1 MSIRGTIL
9 RMVRHVSPTDV
20 SRSASELLER
30 HDELRALEES
40 LEAVRRTGLGRVVFV
55 SGEAGVGKTALLR
68 EFRAVLGRSVRVL
81 WGGCDALFTPRPLGP
96 LLAMADM
103 AGSDLQD
110 IVHST
115 VMPHEV
121 AAALVNELR
130 TGGTTVF
137 VLEDVH
143 WADEA
148 TLDVLRL
155 LARRVETFPA
165 LVVASFRDDELDRA
179 HPLRVLLG
187 ELATSQVLR
196 RVKLAPLSA
205 PAVAQ
210 LAKPH
215 EVDPEDLYRK
225 TGGNPFFVVEALA
238 AGGHGIPETVRD
250 AVLARTARLSPDA
263 KGLLEAVS
271 IVPPEAELWLLEML
285 VGDGTSALE
294 ECLTS
299 GMLIAEPAAVAFRH
313 ELARLAVEESVAL
326 NRKVDLHRK
335 ALAALVN
342 PPIGKPDLARLAH
355 HAEAA
360 QDGDAVLLYAPEAA
374 ARAEALSAHREAA
387 AQYGRALRFGDRLP
401 ATARVELL
409 KLRARECY
417 VTDQYDEGIRAL
429 EEALGYSRTL
439 GDKLIEGDLLRR
451 LSEFLW
457 CPGRTVESNRSGR
470 QAVALLETL
479 PPGGELADAYA
490 NLAFLCAAAMRS
502 EEGIA
507 WARRAYELSERLN
520 MVDTAAS
527 SLARIGSC
535 QGDMSML
542 EQSLD
547 RARHAGLVNH
557 EVNALNLLAGA
568 ALDERRHTDA
578 RLYAD
583 EGIALSEDRGYDLTR
598 LYLLATRARL
608 ELNEGHWAQA
618 AETAGLVGRIPRTS
632 TTPRILAL
640 VVLGL
645 VRARRG
651 DPGQL
656 ALLDEAWRLAEPTG
670 ELPRMGPVAAA
681 KAEVAW
687 LEGDH
692 AAVDKATQ
700 NALELAVEHKASW
713 LIGELALWRRRAGL
727 AWTIPAT
734 AEVAKPYALELA
746 GDPRTA
752 AELWRELG
760 SPYEAAIAQLHVE
773 DDDLQRSALEQL
785 QRMEARPAAAIVARR
800 LRQRGVRSLPRGPRP
815 STRQNLGN
823 LTAREQEVLSLV
835 ARGLRN
841 AEIAAR
847 LVISERTVDHHVT
860 AILRKLGI
868 RNRQEAVS
876 EALRL
881 GLADL
886 EKGSPEQKV

>member
-1 MSIRGTIL
+1 
-9 RMVRHVSPTDV
+9 MVRQVSLTEIP
-20 SRSASELLER
+20 RSISELLER
-30 HDELRALEES
+30 HDEFRVLDES
-40 LEAVRRTGLGRVVFV
+40 LEAVRRTGLGRAVFV

-68 EFRAVLGRSVRVL
+68 EFRAALGRSVRVL
-81 WGGCDALFTPRPLGP
+81 WGGCDPLFTPRPLGP
-96 LLAMADM
+96 LLAMADV
-103 AGSDLQD
+103 AGDDFRD
-110 IVHST
+110 IVQST

-121 AAALVNELR
+121 AAALINDLR
-130 TGGTTVF
+130 SAATTVF

-165 LVVASFRDDELDRA
+165 LLVASFRDDELDRA
-179 HPLRVLLG
+179 HPLRVFLG
-187 ELATSQVLR
+187 ELATSQALR

-205 PAVAQ
+205 TAVAQ
-210 LAKPH
+210 IAKPH
-215 EVDPEDLYRK
+215 DVDPEDLYRK

-250 AVLARTARLSPDA
+250 AVLARTARLSREA
-263 KGLLEAVS
+263 RRLLEAVS

-299 GMLIAEPAAVAFRH
+299 GMLTSEPAAVAFRH

-335 ALAALVN
+335 ALAALAN

-360 QDGDAVLLYAPEAA
+360 QDEDAVLRFAPEAA
-374 ARAEALSAHREAA
+374 ARAESLGAHREAA

-401 ATARVELL
+401 AIRRVELL
-409 KLRARECY
+409 TLRARECY
-417 VTDQYDEGIRAL
+417 VTDQYDEGIQAL
-429 EEALGYSRTL
+429 EEALVCSRTL

-457 CPGRTVESNRSGR
+457 CPGRTVDSNRSGR

-479 PPGGELADAYA
+479 PPGEELAKAYS
-490 NLAFLCAAAMRS
+490 NLAFLCTHAMRS
-502 EEGIA
+502 DEA
-507 WARRAYELSERLN
+507 LSWARRAFALGDRLN
-520 MVDTAAS
+520 IVETAA
-527 SLARIGSC
+527 LALSRIAAC
-535 QGDMSML
+535 EGDMSML
-542 EQSLD
+542 EQTLD
-547 RARHAGLVNH
+547 RARHAGLANQ
-557 EVNALNLLAGA
+557 EANTLNMLAGA
-568 ALDERRHTDA
+568 AVENRRHSDA
-578 RLYAD
+578 HSYTD
-583 EGIALSEDRGYDLTR
+583 EGIALCEERGFDLTR
-598 LYLLATRARL
+598 LYLLADRARL
-608 ELNEGHWAQA
+608 ELNEGRWAQA
-618 AETAGLVGRIPRTS
+618 ADTASLVLRIPRTS

-651 DPGQL
+651 DPGRWS
-656 ALLDEAWRLAEPTG
+656 LLDEAWKLAEPTA
-670 ELPRMGPVAAA
+670 ELPRLGPVAAA
-681 KAEVAW
+681 KAEAAW
-687 LEGDH
+687 LDGDR
-692 AAVDKATQ
+692 AAVDRATQ
-700 NALELAVEHKASW
+700 NPLELAVECKATW
-713 LIGELALWRRRAGL
+713 LIGELAMWRRRAGL
-727 AWTIPAT
+727 DWTIPAT

-746 GDPRTA
+746 NDPRAA

-760 SPYEAAIAQLHVE
+760 SPYEAAIAQVDVE

-800 LRQRGVRSLPRGPRP
+800 LRQRGVRSLPRGPRA

-823 LTAREQEVLSLV
+823 LTAREQEVLVQV

-868 RNRQEAVS
+868 RNRQEAAT

-881 GLADL
+881 GLTDL
-886 EKGSPEQKV
+886 EV